1 MVLQAIFGFVV
12 FFKIG
17 QASKWTPIIVTSLL
31 TFFVQIGP
39 ESFPNLISSELF
51 PNDARSN
58 GKGILRAISS
68 VFSFVVLT
76 LFPVVKAAIGLD
88 MTFFALSLTLL
99 LTLIPTF
106 FFLPEAKNVNLNY
119 VSNFYSPVDTIF
131 YEHPSNSYGSVSPH
145 QEEASNRV
153 QMIENT
159 FGPGHQT
166 LVHCDRHLLAE
177 GMLGVKEETGGR
189 LKPKHFFLF
198 NDIFMLANVITPN
211 IINCGQKIY
220 QLKEAI
226 RIVGIEST
234 NSLKIFLQGEP
245 HFISNITSY
254 NLPSDDRDLVIEA
267 DTFEEKA
274 LWLKILQTA
283 TNQQQGNLNPTHIH
297 DTLFTEREMAR
308 CGEIHSVETL
318 R

>member
-1 MVLQAIFGFVV
+1 MLQAIFGFVV
-12 FFKIG
+12 FFKFG
-17 QASKWTPIIVTSLL
+17 LASKWTPIIVTSLL

-68 VFSFVVLT
+68 VFSFIVLT

-119 VSNFYSPVDTIF
+119 VSKFYSPVSTIF
-131 YEHPSNSYGSVSPH
+131 YEKPSYGSVSEQY
-145 QEEASNRV
+145 QEETSNRV

-159 FGPGHQT
+159 FGPGHKT
-166 LVHCDRHLLAE
+166 LVHSDRHLLAE
-177 GMLGVKEETGGR
+177 GMLGVSEEAGGKLR
-189 LKPKHFFLF
+189 PKHFFLF
-198 NDIFMLANVITPN
+198 NDIFMVANVITPN

-234 NSLKIFLQGEP
+234 NSLRIFLQGN
-245 HFISNITSY
+245 FSVFFTITHLASF
-254 NLPSDDRDLVIEA
+254 PQII
-267 DTFEEKA
+267 TI
-274 LWLKILQTA
+274 W
-283 TNQQQGNLNPTHIH
+283 
-297 DTLFTEREMAR
+297 
-308 CGEIHSVETL
+308 
-318 R
+318 

>member
-12 FFKIG
+12 LFKIG
-17 QASKWTPIIVTSLL
+17 LTSKWIPIIVTSVL

-68 VFSFVVLT
+68 VFSFIVLS
-76 LFPVVKAAIGLD
+76 LFPVVKEAIGLD

-106 FFLPEAKNVNLNY
+106 FYLPEAKDVNLNY
-119 VSNFYSPVDTIF
+119 VSKFYSPVNTIF
-131 YEHPSNSYGSVSPH
+131 YEEDPPNKPGYGSLSRH
-145 QEEASNRV
+145 QEETSNRV

-159 FGPGHQT
+159 FGPGRQT
-166 LVHCDRHLLAE
+166 LVHCDRRLLAE
-177 GMLGVKEETGGR
+177 GMLGVKEDIAGKLR
-189 LKPKHFFLF
+189 PKHFFLF
-198 NDIFMLANVITPN
+198 NDIFMVANVITPN

-234 NSLKIFLQGEP
+234 NSLIIFLQGNKP
-245 HFISNITSY
+245 FSLQCYVHSFSPQITMIWS
-254 NLPSDDRDLVIEA
+254 LRHRPLR
-267 DTFEEKA
+267 K
-274 LWLKILQTA
+274 K
-283 TNQQQGNLNPTHIH
+283 
-297 DTLFTEREMAR
+297 LF
-308 CGEIHSVETL
+308 G
-318 R
+318 

>member
-1 MVLQAIFGFVV
+1 MLQSIFGFVV

-17 QASKWTPIIVTSLL
+17 QTSKWTPIIVTSLL

-68 VFSFVVLT
+68 VFSFIVLT

-88 MTFFALSLTLL
+88 MTFFALSFTLL

-106 FFLPEAKNVNLNY
+106 FFLPEAKDVNLNY
-119 VSNFYSPVDTIF
+119 VSNFYSPVNTIF
-131 YEHPSNSYGSVSPH
+131 YDNPSNKPSYGSVSRH

-159 FGPGHQT
+159 FGPGRQT
-166 LVHCDRHLLAE
+166 LVHCDRRLLAE
-177 GMLGVKEETGGR
+177 GMLGVKEETGGKLR
-189 LKPKHFFLF
+189 SKHFFLF
-198 NDIFMLANVITPN
+198 NDIFMVANVITPN

-234 NSLKIFLQGEP
+234 NSLKIFLQGKTL
-245 HFISNITSY
+245 HFLSNT
-254 NLPSDDRDLVIEA
+254 R
-267 DTFEEKA
+267 
-274 LWLKILQTA
+274 
-283 TNQQQGNLNPTHIH
+283 
-297 DTLFTEREMAR
+297 
-308 CGEIHSVETL
+308 
-318 R
+318 